1 MRRSLA
7 LLLVSITVLAC
18 GPAEPGDGSQAP
30 SASASH
36 AIDPW
41 SGYPA
46 GWTEL
51 PPPPEIRTGAAQEWT
66 GSQLLIWGGYTGF
79 DEPNVVASGLV
90 FDPAE
95 SAWRQ
100 TAPGPLE
107 PRALMASAWT
117 GSEFLVW
124 GGWSG
129 TYGYEFAEAFFGDGA
144 AYDPGSDSWRTLP
157 PAPIDARA
165 PLSVWTGQE
174 MLVWGTS
181 VRVEDRPRDGAAYEP
196 TTDSWRRIAEAP
208 IELTDATAV
217 WTGSEMIV
225 FGAAL
230 HGGNRPETPTAIG
243 AAYDPATDQWRS
255 IADST
260 LSPQASTAAWNG
272 DEMIAWD
279 YLNDSAAYEP
289 VTDSWR
295 SLPRIPLDESEC
307 TPKSEALEGNV
318 LGDYCGGL
326 TLFDPAQQRW
336 VWLDRPASSGPPFW
350 EYELISA
357 SSVFLLPAQRY
368 GDATEIRFFAYRPGP
383 VAGTTGGRSVEPTP
397 FIPDGWIQGDVLHVP
412 VTFPDGSSA
421 TLTYP
426 AELGLASEGLQ
437 PDVSYIWNDDLASRH
452 PVLFLHGPIG
462 VEASYLEGEEP
473 RATFELPAGGAAALW
488 PAAGA
493 ESHRLRPIEWWLV
506 YRTATWS
513 VLASVRSERD
523 AEVLAPA
530 LSVEEGESGLPFV
543 ATSGPV
549 RLAQSFGEDEGPV
562 LAIGDAAPD
571 PSIVSDL
578 DAVVFLSP
586 RGCSGGPEFDDP
598 PVVVSTCLG
607 AGSVFANI
615 YGDADF
621 LRAILDGLRV
631 ESFSPVPT

>member
-1 MRRSLA
+1 MRDSVA
-7 LLLVSITVLAC
+7 LLLVSLTVLAC
-18 GPAEPGDGSQAP
+18 GPAEPDDGSQAP

-36 AIDPW
+36 ATDPW
-41 SGYPA
+41 SGYPT
-46 GWTEL
+46 GWSEL
-51 PPPPEIRTGAAQEWT
+51 PPPPEIRTGSAQEWT
-66 GSQLLIWGGYTGF
+66 GSELLIWGGYTGF
-79 DEPNVVASGLV
+79 DEANVVASGLV
-90 FDPAE
+90 FDAAE

-107 PRALMASAWT
+107 PRTLMASAWT

-144 AYDPGSDSWRTLP
+144 AYDPVSDSWRTLP
-157 PAPIDARA
+157 PAPVDARA

-181 VRVEDRPRDGAAYEP
+181 VRVKDRPREGAAYDP
-196 TTDSWRRIAEAP
+196 TTDTWRTIAEAP

-230 HGGNRPETPTAIG
+230 HGGNHPETPTAIG
-243 AAYDPATDQWRS
+243 AAYDPGTDEWRG
-255 IADST
+255 IPDST

-279 YLNDSAAYEP
+279 YLNDSAAYDP

-295 SLPRIPLDESEC
+295 SLPRIPLDDSEC
-307 TPKSEALEGNV
+307 TPESEALGGNV

-336 VWLDRPASSGPPFW
+336 LWLDRPVNSGTPFW
-350 EYELISA
+350 DYELIPA
-357 SSVFLLPAQRY
+357 GSVFLLPAQRS
-368 GDATEIRFFAYRPGP
+368 GDTPGIRFFAYRPEP
-383 VAGTTGGRSVEPTP
+383 VADNHGGISSEPKP
-397 FIPDGWIQGDVLHVP
+397 FIPDEWIQGDVSHVP

-426 AELGLASEGLQ
+426 AELDLASKGLQ
-437 PDVSYIWNDDLASRH
+437 PDVSYIWSDDVASRH
-452 PVLFLHGPIG
+452 PILFLHGPVG
-462 VEASYLEGEEP
+462 VEANYLEGDEP
-473 RATFELPAGGAAALW
+473 RATYALPTGGAAALW
-488 PAAGA
+488 PAAEA
-493 ESHRLRPIEWWLV
+493 ESYRLRPIEWWLV
-506 YRTATWS
+506 YHTAMWS

-523 AEVLAPA
+523 AKVLAPA
-530 LSVEEGESGLPFV
+530 LSVKEGESGLPFV
-543 ATSGPV
+543 TTRGPV
-549 RLAQSFGEDEGPV
+549 RLAETFGEDEGPV
-562 LAIGDAAPD
+562 LAIGDAEPD

-586 RGCSGGPEFDDP
+586 QGCSGGPEFDDP
-598 PVVVSTCLG
+598 PDVVSTCLG
-607 AGSVFANI
+607 AGSVFANV
-615 YGDADF
+615 YGDTDF
-621 LRAILDGLRV
+621 LRAVLDGLRV